1 MVVCY
6 IGLGSNLGDRKK
18 ALDDALKRLKGLS
31 GTKVRRVSAFIE
43 TKPQGGPPQG
53 PYLNAVAEVE
63 TGLLPYQLL
72 QELQRIETALGRIR
86 TVVNGPRTIDLDI
99 LMYGDTLMQEQALS
113 IPHPRIL
120 EREFVLAPLKE
131 IAPHAVT
138 AVKKIIT
145 KKRITKKRK

>member
-1 MVVCY
+1 M
-6 IGLGSNLGDRKK
+6 
-18 ALDDALKRLKGLS
+18 KRLKALS
-31 GTKVRRVSAFIE
+31 ATKVRQVSAFIE

-53 PYLNAVAEVE
+53 PYLNAVVEVE

-99 LMYGDTLMQEQALS
+99 LTYGDTLMQEHALS

-120 EREFVLAPLKE
+120 EREFVLVPLKE
-131 IAPHAVT
+131 IAPQAVS
-138 AVKKIIT
+138 AVKKIFGRRRT
-145 KKRITKKRK
+145 KPAKKVATRKRTVKKRK